1 MKKTRINLKKVKFMD
16 CYPNTNNISK
26 VCDLNGCS
34 YYERCKPITRK
45 KYNKISKKMKI
56 PKLFSWFL

>member
-1 MKKTRINLKKVKFMD
+1 MKTKKNFKKVKFMD
-16 CYPNTNNISK
+16 CDPKINYISK

-34 YYERCKPITRK
+34 YYERCKPISRK
-45 KYNKISKKMKI
+45 KYNKLTKKIKI